1 MRIKYFTVAA
11 IVILTIMGGCEK
23 PLPPDTVLSNCLNAL
38 IAGNVTEAYEYFSY
52 DDQLTMSKDE
62 FVKQHELSARELCIA
77 DMLRDHV
84 ILQVDSLSI
93 SMETAKTVVTII
105 TPTLMKERF
114 SLLFFRG
121 CSTTVLDSVMN
132 PQGDP
137 EWIHITQLSDTVLIR
152 KEEKGWRIFGYWQ
165 RQRIKEAEASAKRLN
180 YIQTKIE
187 VTDMR
192 AFAFKGERTSYLT
205 ARILNNGDETLR
217 HVEIIVVCYNPD
229 NRPCYS
235 VTAYPVS
242 SSSLPLDPYRSKTFR
257 VELPSVPVDW
267 TGNVTAKIVNATFVE

>member
-1 MRIKYFTVAA
+1 MKYFTVAF
-11 IVILTIMGGCEK
+11 VIMLVVMGGCEK
-23 PLPPDTVLSNCLNAL
+23 PLPPDTILSNCLDAL
-38 IAGNVTEAYEYFSY
+38 VAGNVTEAYEYFSY
-52 DDQLTMSKDE
+52 DDQLTVSKEE
-62 FVKQHELSARELCIA
+62 FIKQHELSAQELCIA

-84 ILQVDSLSI
+84 ILHVDSLI
-93 SMETAKTVVTII
+93 IGEETAKTVINIIAPTI
-105 TPTLMKERF
+105 MKERF
-114 SLLFFRG
+114 SVLFFRG
-121 CSTTVLDSVMN
+121 CSTTAVDSVMN

-137 EWIHITQLSDTVLIR
+137 EWIHITQMSDTVMIR

-165 RQRIKEAEASAKRLN
+165 RKRIKEAEASAKRLN

-205 ARILNNGDETLR
+205 ARILNNGDEALR
-217 HVEIIVVCYNPD
+217 QVEIIVVCYNPD

-242 SSSLPLDPYRSKTFR
+242 ASSIPLEPYRSKTFR